1 MLPRRRRKERGEW
14 ETCRKS
20 VFTFRKASTDPADCT
35 FIRIHDTM
43 WVQWVLPE
51 LSAHVP
57 VAISSD
63 GKIKPGDAR
72 NVPIQMIFCMKV
84 SHAGEGMLIA
94 RNAIKK
100 RRVPPVGV

>member
-1 MLPRRRRKERGEW
+1 
-14 ETCRKS
+14 
-20 VFTFRKASTDPADCT
+20 
-35 FIRIHDTM
+35 M

-51 LSAHVP
+51 LSAHLP

-84 SHAGEGMLIA
+84 SQAGEGMLIA
-94 RNAIKK
+94 RNATRK
-100 RRVPPVGV
+100 RRVQPVGVYTLTSRSTVIDGSLSRQSGGDLN